1 MEIKNA
7 IQPVDL
13 FVVLVYILCVLGLGF
28 WISFHKKESSDYFLA
43 DRSLSWANIGFS
55 IFGTNVSPSFM
66 LASCS
71 VAYTSGM
78 VAANFEWLAWVFLM
92 LLAMVFV
99 PHYLKTKISTMPEFI
114 EHRFDA
120 KCRTFLSYYALFT
133 TVILWLGGALY
144 SGGLLLSQITG
155 WPLWISLT
163 ALMALATSF
172 TITGGLAAVV
182 YTDTFQSVL
191 MISASAALTIIAYF
205 KTGGYQ
211 AILRTVPADY
221 WQLFRPAHD
230 ATFPWPAIVLGYPV
244 LGIWFWCTDQTIV
257 QRVLGARNLREGQ
270 KGVLFAAFL
279 KILPPLIFFVPGILC
294 FVLFPDLE
302 NPDTAYMTLITSL
315 LPAGMI
321 GLIIA
326 VLIAATVSTVDSALN
341 SFSTIFTLDIYC
353 KKLRPHAPAREIRW
367 IGRLMTLLIAIL
379 TVFIALSMASVGRD
393 LFNLLQGIIAFFAP
407 PMAAV
412 FLIGVLW
419 RRATAPAAFATLTAG
434 SFLSLTVGACQFT
447 GWPTT
452 DFWPHYLL
460 LSFYLFVALSGLMV
474 LVSLLTQKGQRPS
487 TLPTLKETYQT
498 GAGMGK
504 IWSAWGVLG
513 LIMMAIYLLY
523 N

>member
-1 MEIKNA
+1 LEIKNA
-7 IQPVDL
+7 IQPLDL
-13 FVVLVYILCVLGLGF
+13 LVILLYILCVLGLGF
-28 WISFHKKESSDYFLA
+28 WISFRKKESADYFLA

-55 IFGTNVSPSFM
+55 IFGTNISPSFM

-78 VAANFEWLAWVFLM
+78 VAANFEWLAWIFLM

-99 PHYLKTKISTMPEFI
+99 PHYLKTKISTMPEFM
-114 EHRFDA
+114 EHRFDE
-120 KCRTFLSYYALFT
+120 KSRMFLSYYALFT
-133 TVILWLGGALY
+133 TVILWLGGSLY

-182 YTDTFQSVL
+182 YTDTFQSIL

-205 KTGGYQ
+205 KSGGYHGILQ
-211 AILRTVPADY
+211 AVPADY

-230 ATFPWPAIVLGYPV
+230 ATFPWPAIMLGYPV
-244 LGIWFWCTDQTIV
+244 LAIWFWCTDQTIV
-257 QRVLGARNLREGQ
+257 QRVLGARDIREGQ
-270 KGVLFAAFL
+270 KGALLAAFL
-279 KILPPLIFFVPGILC
+279 KILPPLIFFMPGILC
-294 FVLFPDLE
+294 FVLFPNLE

-326 VLIAATVSTVDSALN
+326 VLIAATISTVDSALN

-353 KKLRPHAPAREIRW
+353 KKLRPHAPAQEIRW
-367 IGRLMTLLIAIL
+367 IGRLMTLLIAVL
-379 TVFIALSMASVGRD
+379 TVFIALSMSSTGRD
-393 LFNLLQGIIAFFAP
+393 LFNLLQAIIAFFAP

-419 RRATAPAAFATLTAG
+419 RRATAQAAFVTLAAG
-434 SFLSLTVGACQFT
+434 SLLSLTVGACQFM
-447 GWPTT
+447 GWPTVG
-452 DFWPHYLL
+452 FWPHYLL
-460 LSFYLFVALSGLMV
+460 LSFYLFVTLSGFIV
-474 LVSLLTQKGQRPS
+474 IVSLLTQKGNPPS
-487 TLPTLKETYQT
+487 KLPTLKETYQT

-504 IWSAWGVLG
+504 IWTAWGMLAS
-513 LIMMAIYLLY
+513 IMMVIYFLF